1 MYAKANYTEPCV
13 CGYPLEQEVTEERIW
28 RFVNWKCPSC
38 GKVLAQTM
46 VSDSPVTGAY
56 VLKKLLTATNTLLR
70 KEKGL
75 PPKRTIVT
83 FYDENGKRIPW
94 EDIKKQNAKW
104 EKKVGA
110 VQRKHF

>member
-13 CGYPLEQEVTEERIW
+13 CGNPLEQVTEERIW
-28 RFVNWKCPSC
+28 RFVTWKCPSC

-56 VLKKLLTATNTLLR
+56 VLKKLLTVTNTLLR

-94 EDIKKQNAKW
+94 EDIKTQNAKW

-110 VQRKHF
+110 VQRKPF